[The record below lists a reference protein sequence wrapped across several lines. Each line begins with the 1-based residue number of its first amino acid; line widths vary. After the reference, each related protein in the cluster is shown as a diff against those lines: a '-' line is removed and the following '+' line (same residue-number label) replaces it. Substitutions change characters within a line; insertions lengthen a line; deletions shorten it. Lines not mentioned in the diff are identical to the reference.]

1 MKFEKVNNPIIS
13 VVMMVY
19 NQAYCLHKCLRSIQ
33 NQSLKNIEIIIVDD
47 CSLDNSVELIKEY
60 QKEDP
65 RIILIEHD
73 ANEGMIKT
81 RTDGVRIAKGKYITS
96 IDGDDTFIHK
106 DILKNSLYIAEK
118 GNLDI
123 VEFQKQIYYQGKLC
137 QKLDDFPGIDLNYI
151 VHQPELRNKF
161 ITPISTNKLNR
172 SSFDLIN
179 RNIIGKLIKK
189 KLYKKAIK
197 HVGKEYT
204 EDYINEA
211 EDRIFAISF
220 FHLANSYYL
229 MKELG
234 YMYFVYKKFKYFPNE
249 KSKVCKETD
258 KIKKFDWYKYT
269 KFMVE
274 NTGNDLKE
282 QLAAYKQLISLDFLY
297 QIYNVKL
304 DARHYKIMLKILDT
318 SLSFEFLNKRKKDNL
333 IELKN
338 KVLKRKKINNID

>member
-1 MKFEKVNNPIIS
+1 M
-13 VVMMVY
+13 
-19 NQAYCLHKCLRSIQ
+19 L
-33 NQSLKNIEIIIVDD
+33 
-47 CSLDNSVELIKEY
+47 
-60 QKEDP
+60 
-65 RIILIEHD
+65 
-73 ANEGMIKT
+73 
-81 RTDGVRIAKGKYITS
+81 
-96 IDGDDTFIHK
+96 
-106 DILKNSLYIAEK
+106 
-118 GNLDI
+118 NL
-123 VEFQKQIYYQGKLC
+123 KQIYYQGKLC
-137 QKLDDFPGIDLNYI
+137 QKLYDFPGIDLNYI

-161 ITPISTNKLNR
+161 ISPISTNKLNR

-179 RNIIGKLIKK
+179 RNVVGKLIKK

-318 SLSFEFLNKRKKDNL
+318 SLSFEFLNTRKKDNL